1 MHPGALHYGT
11 SRDLPLPHR
20 APSEPTC
27 PKSNLTHSTP
37 IHAWPPLQ
45 VSLNFNGAGANGAEA
60 DGGGSHATSASAP
73 LPSLQLQPPLP
84 TLQPVASNRHG
95 SVSAGVSASGAA
107 PAQAPAPAPAP
118 APTAPTPTGLN
129 PTGLT
134 PTASMSASGA
144 APTPTAAAPSAPDP
158 NDPWSHLQSTYR
170 IGEHD
175 RDPNR
180 ASASNSRD
188 GMGSSRSRRGLGP
201 ADPGPKEMLVLGD
214 DDEFSRGGMP
224 APGAAGGRLPAVSRP
239 PLPPPKPAGQP
250 KQGGWGGGE
259 LAVAGT
265 LMVGDDDWLEGGR
278 QSGSGMGY
286 GVAVQQPMY
295 GRNDTGD
302 RDPGPASRAPQQV
315 PSKGRGGQAVSGLAW
330 VLWG

>member
-1 MHPGALHYGT
+1 MGEGT
-11 SRDLPLPHR
+11 DGYFPQ
-20 APSEPTC
+20 
-27 PKSNLTHSTP
+27 
-37 IHAWPPLQ
+37 Q
-45 VSLNFNGAGANGAEA
+45 VSLNFNCAAAN
-60 DGGGSHATSASAP
+60 GGGSHATSASAP
-73 LPSLQLQPPLP
+73 LPSVQPQPPLP

-95 SVSAGVSASGAA
+95 SVSAGVSSSGGAPDPVQA
-107 PAQAPAPAPAP
+107 PAQAPAPAP
-118 APTAPTPTGLN
+118 TL
-129 PTGLT
+129 
-134 PTASMSASGA
+134 TASSSGSGA
-144 APTPTAAAPSAPDP
+144 ANGAAAAAPSAPDP

-188 GMGSSRSRRGLGP
+188 GMGSSRSRRGLG
-201 ADPGPKEMLVLGD
+201 AVDPGPKEMLVLGD

-224 APGAAGGRLPAVSRP
+224 APGAAGGRLPTMSRP
-239 PLPPPKPAGQP
+239 PLPPPKPTGQP

-286 GVAVQQPMY
+286 GVAGQQPMY
-295 GRNDTGD
+295 GRTDTGD
-302 RDPGPASRAPQQV
+302 RDPGPANRAPQQV
-315 PSKGRGGQAVSGLAW
+315 PSKGRGGQADDVMCEDIEDVDSLLQDEMLRHGLSNKSLADK
-330 VLWG
+330 LAAYEMQHGHED